1 MYYKK
6 RHTTGVISNRPNLTI
21 SHHLA
26 FALLSIYKPL
36 AKFIVKRTF
45 FVECHWHAV
54 VTKKDCSPLNSSEN
68 VTRVVIKYTVT
79 LQQQQPWL
87 PGTHLAQ
94 VSISGSVCIVIKRA
108 EIFKSGSIAERILI
122 LVRTKEIL
130 NLNNI
135 KTIWQKRTNA

>member
-1 MYYKK
+1 MCVHKKLHMYTNIHHLKASNHIIYIYDYYYKK

-26 FALLSIYKPL
+26 FALLSNYKPL

-79 LQQQQPWL
+79 LQQQQP
-87 PGTHLAQ
+87 
-94 VSISGSVCIVIKRA
+94 
-108 EIFKSGSIAERILI
+108 
-122 LVRTKEIL
+122 
-130 NLNNI
+130 
-135 KTIWQKRTNA
+135 